1 MSVTSRLETPVVDV
15 DPYATGPS
23 AIIDTFDWQAS
34 PDGLATRRQLRALG
48 LRPGGHDPVAQL
60 RCRACRTKPARTCT
74 RMAYLYRIDLALPVR
89 PMTLAKEAALDR
101 AMAKRSTCPKCHRR
115 FHHCLPL
122 RTIGSCLECYDG
134 TPADPHSYTAPP
146 AGHDLAA

>member
-34 PDGLATRRQLRALG
+34 PDGLATRRQLRVLG

-60 RCRACRTKPARTCT
+60 RCRACRRPITRLRSILAGIGPICRLKHARQGG
-74 RMAYLYRIDLALPVR
+74 A
-89 PMTLAKEAALDR
+89 E
-101 AMAKRSTCPKCHRR
+101 
-115 FHHCLPL
+115 
-122 RTIGSCLECYDG
+122 
-134 TPADPHSYTAPP
+134 
-146 AGHDLAA
+146 

>member
-1 MSVTSRLETPVVDV
+1 M
-15 DPYATGPS
+15 
-23 AIIDTFDWQAS
+23 
-34 PDGLATRRQLRALG
+34 RALG

-60 RCRACRTKPARTCT
+60 RCRACRTKPARACT
-74 RMAYLYRIDLALPVR
+74 RMAYLYSIDLALPVR

-122 RTIGSCLECYDG
+122 RTIGSCLLR
-134 TPADPHSYTAPP
+134 TKRLSPRS
-146 AGHDLAA
+146 GHRRQRHRARGC